1 MKVLLDLDFGLNPKF
16 QQWITNTCRMRT
28 NRETSTWLRK
38 ITEERLSMR
47 DSLEHAKVFFGGF
60 SGDHKTFM
68 SWNKD
73 FLQQER
79 KMKKEAQQRLMGDV
93 GGTGKYNATPPST
106 YCPSAARFRFISENY
121 LCEKCENRFE
131 NETEV
136 MIHIRNVHDKDVRK
150 MFASDIMGSWR
161 RSDNL
166 RFFGLFRFSETSGVA
181 SSFSQFSPFAITMK
195 PALFLIVFPVGFF
208 DNLLTKESSFC
219 FPELF
224 SSVTTS

>member
-1 MKVLLDLDFGLNPKF
+1 
-16 QQWITNTCRMRT
+16 
-28 NRETSTWLRK
+28 
-38 ITEERLSMR
+38 
-47 DSLEHAKVFFGGF
+47 
-60 SGDHKTFM
+60 
-68 SWNKD
+68 
-73 FLQQER
+73 
-79 KMKKEAQQRLMGDV
+79 MGDV

-181 SSFSQFSPFAITMK
+181 SSFSQFSPFSITMK

-208 DNLLTKESSFC
+208 DNLLTKESGFC

-224 SSVTTS
+224 SSVSTSWAGFLCTCFLCIFNPFLEAFFLPHILHLCSRPFSSSTFFFWANWTLFSSFPPSDGNDDGDDDNDEVLEGGLCQCW